1 MQLLEV
7 LAPLYRVDVEDS
19 AITPVAGADP
29 ERLRRVR
36 IWNFLEPIA
45 VFGAIMGIIWYTRLD
60 DAITWT
66 KPVLGVL
73 LAWVLVLSPIV
84 HWPFE
89 KNLFLRPE
97 QRSFWFYFF
106 ECRGL
111 GSPFKYYFGAPG
123 QRPYIITHWKII
135 AGLLLFQSILFAS
148 ACITFH
154 QDMLVK
160 LHEQDMTLA
169 GIILHRAALVAGI
182 DLFLLL
188 VLFPFIVRL
197 DNFHRVLRYMFFF
210 ALIVVSL
217 TLIGNLLFQL
227 NEPSL
232 RIRYEGDPYMGLRGE
247 TAAVRLASLRPFPV
261 GGQWAGYVF
270 WGFLQQLLFLGVF
283 SVQFSRA
290 FDVAH
295 SRVQRALYCLCS
307 GTCFALIHI
316 PNFWLGIVTFIGGM
330 LAALYFIQCRNL
342 FAFGIAHGLGGT
354 LSNKLLPINFSVG
367 PQ

>member
-1 MQLLEV
+1 MQLPVV
-7 LAPLYRVDVEDS
+7 LSPLYRVDIEDS
-19 AITPVAGADP
+19 AITPIHGADP
-29 ERLRRVR
+29 DRLRRVR
-36 IWNFLEPIA
+36 IWNFIEPVA
-45 VFGAIMGIIWYTRLD
+45 VFTTILAIVWYTRLD
-60 DAITWT
+60 DNTAWLQ
-66 KPVLGVL
+66 PVFTLL

-89 KNLFLRPE
+89 KDLFLRPE
-97 QRSFWFYFF
+97 QRSFWYYFF

-111 GSPFKYYFGAPG
+111 GSPFKYYLGAPG
-123 QRPYIITHWKII
+123 QRPYIIQHWKI
-135 AGLLLFQSILFAS
+135 LLALLIFQDILFAS

-154 QDMLVK
+154 QDMLIK
-160 LHEQDMTLA
+160 LNEQHMSTI
-169 GIILHRAALVAGI
+169 GIILHRAALIAAI
-182 DLFLLL
+182 DLFLLF

-197 DNFHRVLRYMFFF
+197 DNFNRVLRYMLFF
-210 ALIVVSL
+210 ALIVVTL
-217 TLIGNLLFQL
+217 TLIGNLLFQI

-232 RIRYEGDPYMGLRGE
+232 RLRYEGDPYMGLRGE
-247 TAAVRLASLRPFPV
+247 TAAARLAALRPFPV
-261 GGQWAGYVF
+261 GGQWSGYVF

-290 FDVAH
+290 FDVTN
-295 SRVQRALYCLCS
+295 SRTQRALYCLCS
-307 GTCFALIHI
+307 GACFALIHI